1 METQKWE
8 RLGLKMKPRYSLL
21 LRLPIIHHTSLIITR
36 LVFVPHSS
44 INCVLHGLLAS
55 CFKKRQ
61 RRASMRCSLH
71 WREMKSPLSTARFSR
86 RQTRKNSSANTPFRR
101 DNLFERN
108 RESRYVV
115 K

>member
-61 RRASMRCSLH
+61 RRATVRVRIGVQVGLDAVQ
-71 WREMKSPLSTARFSR
+71 PALA
-86 RQTRKNSSANTPFRR
+86 
-101 DNLFERN
+101 
-108 RESRYVV
+108 
-115 K
+115 